1 MKEELKKELKKEK
14 KKLARMSFGQK
25 IEYIFDYYK
34 FPIIGVVVAVALIV
48 SVVNTWLNNK
58 PLAFYAMFLNGVG
71 TGTVT
76 ASEEMEQQF
85 ADYAGIDDGATNVV
99 IDTTASFNPNVNS
112 QFSMAENAKIAAL
125 FASHDLDAMIID
137 PGVFTYYALSK
148 AFADL
153 RTVLP
158 EEEFREYESQG
169 KIYYIDAA
177 TQRKMAELDA
187 GDIAESDHERE
198 IAAMG
203 KGETEDAAAKNGEK
217 ASGAAESGEANAT
230 GADLVE
236 LEGKD
241 GSQDAEGE
249 KTISKDETLGEMEQL
264 AAEIMG
270 EPDVIAREDF
280 VMPDP
285 DKMEDP
291 IPVGI
296 VVDDFEKIASS
307 GYFAETVPVF
317 GIPAV
322 SDRRDVAIQFL
333 EYLKG

>member
-1 MKEELKKELKKEK
+1 MKEELKKEIKKEK
-14 KKLARMSFGQK
+14 KKLSKMSFGQK

-34 FPIIGVVVAVALIV
+34 FPIIGVIISAILIV

-58 PLAFYAMFLNGVG
+58 PLAFYAMFLNG
-71 TGTVT
+71 TGSGAMT
-76 ASEEMEQQF
+76 ASEDMEREF
-85 ADYAGIDDGATNVV
+85 ADFAGIDDGAHNVV

-125 FASHDLDAMIID
+125 FASHDLDAMVID

-158 EEEFREYESQG
+158 EEEFREYEAEG
-169 KIYYIDAA
+169 KLYYIDAE

-187 GDIAESDHERE
+187 GDIAESDYEKE
-198 IAAMG
+198 VAAMG
-203 KGETEDAAAKNGEK
+203 SSET
-217 ASGAAESGEANAT
+217 
-230 GADLVE
+230 
-236 LEGKD
+236 
-241 GSQDAEGE
+241 
-249 KTISKDETLGEMEQL
+249 DETLGEMEQL

-296 VVDDFEKIASS
+296 VVDDFDKINSS
-307 GYFAETVPVF
+307 GYFGETVPVF

-322 SDRRDVAIQFL
+322 SDRKDEALRFL
-333 EYLKG
+333 DYLKG